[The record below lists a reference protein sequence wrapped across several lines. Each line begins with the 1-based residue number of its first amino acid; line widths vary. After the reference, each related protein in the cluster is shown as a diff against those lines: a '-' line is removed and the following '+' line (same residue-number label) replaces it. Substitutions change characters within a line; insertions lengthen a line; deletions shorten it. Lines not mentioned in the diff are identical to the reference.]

1 MEQGAAGG
9 AAWLRSGSDC
19 QDRRHARGKPTG
31 GKPKRSN
38 GQAIDIRRDANG
50 VPEGLLRYRFAESG
64 PLGIV
69 FGDVAVVATG
79 ESVVAVSSV
88 RPGSVASLHVG
99 LAQGLVLE
107 EVQGAS
113 VCGESFD
120 AVLGRIK
127 RAGRPLELA
136 FRVPEPEPE
145 PEPEPS

>member
-1 MEQGAAGG
+1 MAG
-9 AAWLRSGSDC
+9 RVTT
-19 QDRRHARGKPTG
+19 RRLGVWAMVRA
-31 GKPKRSN
+31 
-38 GQAIDIRRDANG
+38 GQ
-50 VPEGLLRYRFAESG
+50 LRYRFAESG

-145 PEPEPS
+145 PGPQPEPESEPEPEPEPEVGSEAEAATGNS